1 MLNQQWHGTCF
12 ERFKNSR
19 NRGRHEQVEA
29 LCQEHRSLT
38 GKSTLRLS
46 NCPSR
51 QADPVLMVNFS
62 ALSTLHNRMPG
73 QPVERINSMES
84 KWMDRSEK
92 SGTKQLISRYRKKF
106 RIRENLDHYS
116 EEDFRA
122 AEKKFLKLC
131 LIKGQ
136 C

>member
-1 MLNQQWHGTCF
+1 
-12 ERFKNSR
+12 
-19 NRGRHEQVEA
+19 
-29 LCQEHRSLT
+29 
-38 GKSTLRLS
+38 
-46 NCPSR
+46 
-51 QADPVLMVNFS
+51 
-62 ALSTLHNRMPG
+62 
-73 QPVERINSMES
+73 MES

-131 LIKGQ
+131 LIKGH